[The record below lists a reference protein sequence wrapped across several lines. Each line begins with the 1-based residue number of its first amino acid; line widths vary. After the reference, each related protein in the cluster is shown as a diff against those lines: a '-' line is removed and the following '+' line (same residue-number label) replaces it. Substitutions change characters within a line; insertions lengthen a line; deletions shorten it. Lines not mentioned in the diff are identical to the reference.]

1 MFMNIP
7 PNPCLR
13 LKMSSLQPSMLL
25 MIRQNH
31 AIEHATM
38 HILARRNPQL
48 HLLAH
53 SDWAGFTIYG
63 EVSTEAVIEAVTEG
77 LLRLR
82 QGESSLAIHP
92 RCGTNLAIPL
102 GISGGLLL
110 TAVSMPVEWR
120 FTRFTLTLLAGVVLA
135 IRKPLS
141 LAVQR
146 HLTTTSDVQDVRVR
160 AIQHL
165 HQQGIPIHRVLL
177 GS

>member
-1 MFMNIP
+1 MA
-7 PNPCLR
+7 
-13 LKMSSLQPSMLL
+13 SQQTSVLL

-38 HILARRNPQL
+38 HILVRRNPQL

-63 EVSTEAVIEAVTEG
+63 EVGTEAVIEAVTEG

-82 QGESSLAIHP
+82 NGESSLAIHP
-92 RCGTNLAIPL
+92 RCGTNLAVPI
-102 GISGGLLL
+102 GISGGMLL
-110 TAVSMPVEWR
+110 TAISLPKEWR
-120 FTRFTLTLLAGVVLA
+120 FTRFTLALLAGVAFA
-135 IRKPLS
+135 IRKTLS

-146 HLTTTSDVQDVRVR
+146 HVTTTSDVHDVRVR

-165 HQQGIPIHRVLL
+165 QQQGIQIHRVLL

>member
-1 MFMNIP
+1 MP
-7 PNPCLR
+7 SP
-13 LKMSSLQPSMLL
+13 QPSVLL

-38 HILARRNPQL
+38 HILARRNSQL

-63 EVSTEAVIEAVTEG
+63 EVNTEAVIEAVTEG

-82 QGESSLAIHP
+82 QGESNLAIHP
-92 RCGTNLAIPL
+92 RCGTNLAVPI
-102 GISGGLLL
+102 GISGGMLL
-110 TAVSMPVEWR
+110 TAMSLPKEWR
-120 FTRFTLTLLAGVVLA
+120 FTRFTLALLAGVAFA
-135 IRKPLS
+135 IRKTLS

-146 HLTTTSDVQDVRVR
+146 HVTTTSDVHDVRVR

-165 HQQGIPIHRVLL
+165 QQQGIQIHRVLL